1 MNATD
6 DRAGRCPRRIS
17 ENQKENKGKSNN
29 RKKEENVRADNGR
42 RMEGNV
48 RAGGYITGQ

>member
-1 MNATD
+1 MIGLED
-6 DRAGRCPRRIS
+6 VQGES
-17 ENQKENKGKSNN
+17 QKIKKKTRGKVTTG
-29 RKKEENVRADNGR
+29 KKEENVRADNGR